1 MTAAQRAAPRRER
14 VRAAT
19 IEEIKQ
25 TALRLMNEQGT
36 LNVRFTDI
44 ARAMEM
50 TPPALYR
57 YFADYDAL
65 ISALI
70 TDAYDALGDFVG
82 QRRDAVPAGDLAGR
96 WLAVAQAYR
105 EWARREPQQFTLVL
119 GMPMPGYAAPED
131 GPTTEAAKRAMAQL
145 AALFVEGSRL
155 ECLSPPLVHDVS
167 VAVAE
172 CAVTKSA
179 EMGVRIP
186 PEHFQAMLHAWA
198 SLHGFVMLEIH
209 GHFDWIGEEARD
221 GLFFGQVQ
229 QIAHAAGMPVP
240 ER

>member
-14 VRAAT
+14 ARAAT

-25 TALRLMNEQGT
+25 TALRLMHEQGT

-44 ARAMEM
+44 ARAMDM

-65 ISALI
+65 LGALI
-70 TDAYDALGDFVG
+70 ADAYDALGDFVA

-105 EWARREPQQFTLVL
+105 EWARQEPQQFMLAL
-119 GMPMPGYAAPED
+119 GMPLPGYAAPED

-145 AALFVEGSRL
+145 AALFVEAIQLG
-155 ECLSPPLVHDVS
+155 CLRSPLVLDVGP
-167 VAVAE
+167 AVTE
-172 CAVTKSA
+172 CAVIKSA
-179 EMGVRIP
+179 EMGVTIS
-186 PEHFQAMLHAWA
+186 PEHFQAMLHVWA
-198 SLHGFVMLEIH
+198 SLHGFVTLEIH

-221 GLFFGQVQ
+221 GLFLGQVR

-240 ER
+240 AA